1 MSKKNNLT
9 LVGLNNQDNDLFGG
23 FGDDHLT
30 GGTNAV
36 SFTTTQNILVGDAQ
50 NMLAFEKGGGDT
62 LIGGNS
68 STDDPNVFQ
77 ADVVNILFGDA
88 AEGMFELYPWRQGYS
103 DRRKHQRIGL
113 GHRRKQS
120 IRRRA

>member
-68 STDDPNVFQ
+68 STDDPTCSK
-77 ADVVNILFGDA
+77 
-88 AEGMFELYPWRQGYS
+88 PTW
-103 DRRKHQRIGL
+103 
-113 GHRRKQS
+113 S
-120 IRRRA
+120 IFFLVTRRRGCSTLPVAARIL